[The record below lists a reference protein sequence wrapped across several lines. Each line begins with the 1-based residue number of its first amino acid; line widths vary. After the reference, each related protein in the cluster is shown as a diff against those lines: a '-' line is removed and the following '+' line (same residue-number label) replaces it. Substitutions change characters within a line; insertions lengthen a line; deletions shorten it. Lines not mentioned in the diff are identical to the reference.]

1 MKKIIFVLS
10 LGTAVLGSAKN
21 SEIELNSLKSMVEKI
36 EKTIEVDRLIP
47 YGYLYQSTCG
57 WTFTMSSN
65 IAIQDMTESEYREY
79 WLDVIDNNERVCKLH
94 GEKPVYNFT
103 DNLTILRG
111 WKKRGFEK
119 IIIFNKLNSINLL
132 NMS

>member
-1 MKKIIFVLS
+1 MKKIIFVLA
-10 LGTAVLGSAKN
+10 LGTAALANAKN
-21 SEIELNSLKSMVEKI
+21 SEIELNSLKGMKKSVKI
-36 EKTIEVDRLIP
+36 EKTIEADLLIP

-103 DNLTILRG
+103 DNHNNSSEV
-111 WKKRGFEK
+111 KKQR
-119 IIIFNKLNSINLL
+119 I
-132 NMS
+132 

>member
-1 MKKIIFVLS
+1 MKKIIFVLA

-21 SEIELNSLKSMVEKI
+21 SEIELNSLKGMKEKSVKI
-36 EKTIEVDRLIP
+36 EKTIEADLLIP

-65 IAIQDMTESEYREY
+65 VALQDMTDSQYDDYMDELIET
-79 WLDVIDNNERVCKLH
+79 NARVCKLH

-103 DNLTILRG
+103 DNHNNSSEV
-111 WKKRGFEK
+111 KKER
-119 IIIFNKLNSINLL
+119 I
-132 NMS
+132 